1 MKDKIYLS
9 EEAAE
14 RIIQSLVV
22 TASNDYRKIF
32 RKRLKGI
39 RLTKETEEE
48 FDELEEFFESQ
59 WFTALTNM
67 DGSYIMAKLEQD
79 ERRKRREKVN
89 IKTIA

>member
-79 ERRKRREKVN
+79 ERRKRREKLN

>member
-48 FDELEEFFESQ
+48 FDE
-59 WFTALTNM
+59 M
-67 DGSYIMAKLEQD
+67 DGSYIMAKFEQD
-79 ERRKRREKVN
+79 ERRKRREKLN